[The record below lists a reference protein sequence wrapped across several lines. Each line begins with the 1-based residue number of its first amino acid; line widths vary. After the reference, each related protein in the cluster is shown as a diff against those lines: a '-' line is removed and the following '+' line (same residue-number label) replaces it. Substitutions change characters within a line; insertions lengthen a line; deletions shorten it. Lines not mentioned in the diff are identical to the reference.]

1 MKKIVLNLVLLVLTS
16 TLIAQTQAGKIT
28 YFFNRSVDVDLG
40 DNMPEEQKTAMKE
53 MISKQFK
60 KTFELEFSG
69 VESVYSEKAELQKET
84 NSNVRIMIVGGPSGK
99 LYKSTKDKKFI
110 RSDESLGKRFLIT
123 DELEK
128 PEWELVDSTKLIKKY
143 LCYKAKYVREINRND
158 SIVNIPVT
166 AWYAPD
172 IPLNTGP
179 EKFWGLPGLIL
190 EIQQGKVS
198 ITL

>member
-143 LCYKAKYVREINRND
+143 LCYKAKYVRETI
-158 SIVNIPVT
+158 
-166 AWYAPD
+166 
-172 IPLNTGP
+172 
-179 EKFWGLPGLIL
+179 
-190 EIQQGKVS
+190 
-198 ITL
+198 